1 MTTNMGALD
10 RGARI
15 VIGLALVAWAL
26 GFVPGY
32 AANAW
37 GWIGVVPL
45 ATSLIGWCPLY
56 TVLGVST
63 CGKRA

>member
-1 MTTNMGALD
+1 MTTNIGALD

-15 VIGLALVAWAL
+15 LTGLALIAWAL
-26 GFVPGY
+26 GFIPGY

-37 GWIGVVPL
+37 GWIGIVPL

-63 CGKRA
+63 CGGRA

>member
-1 MTTNMGALD
+1 MTTNMGSLD
-10 RGARI
+10 RGVRI
-15 VIGLALVAWAL
+15 LIGLALIAWAL

-37 GWIGVVPL
+37 GWVGLIPL
-45 ATSLIGWCPLY
+45 GTSLLGWCPLY

-63 CGKRA
+63 CGRRA